1 MGGAGELTGFV
12 NRVSRLLRGP
22 ATTCAPAATVADVAS
37 RMPPGGAGVV
47 VVDAAGAPV
56 GIVTDRDLRSKVV
69 AMRRDAGT
77 TLATEVMSAPVV
89 TIAPDALAFEALLE
103 MTRREIHH
111 LVVVDAGRLV
121 GLLASDDV
129 LMSQAVHPVTLAREI
144 GRAPSRAALA
154 RLAADVTTL
163 VQRLVDEG
171 GRAGDVARIV
181 AELNDRIVARLLAQ
195 VEAALRERGESP
207 PMPYCWLVFGSEA
220 RREQT
225 LRTDQDN
232 GLVYADPSPDLA
244 EAAARYFARLAE
256 EAIAGLV
263 EVGFPPCPGGAMASN
278 PRWCQP
284 LATWTG
290 YFREWMARPTPEHV
304 LAASMYFDLRPVVG
318 ELRARGVAGGAG
330 QEPRRPGSGD
340 SSRSMAGDVVDRR
353 LPVGLLGGLRT
364 PRSGPHRGA
373 LDLKG
378 AGGIQLVGAGRVHA
392 LELGLAETE
401 TAAGSG
407 PPARAASTRWLRL
420 PRSSTPTRISCAC
433 GWSTSSGCLRAGR
446 PPDNHVPL
454 RGLSHR
460 DGVLLREGLRTVA
473 RVQGGLRERFA
484 TDYAV

>member
-1 MGGAGELTGFV
+1 MGDAGELAGSV
-12 NRVSRLLRGP
+12 HRVSRLLRGP
-22 ATTCAPAATVADVAS
+22 ATTCARAATVADVAS
-37 RMPPGGAGVV
+37 RMPPGGGGVV
-47 VVDAAGAPV
+47 VVDADGAPV
-56 GIVTDRDLRSKVV
+56 GIVTDRDIRSRVV
-69 AMRRDAGT
+69 AARRDPGA
-77 TLATEVMSAPVV
+77 TLAADVMSAPVV
-89 TIAPDALAFEALLE
+89 TIAPEALAFEALLE

-111 LVVVDAGRLV
+111 LVVVDGGRLV

-129 LMSQAVHPVTLAREI
+129 LMSQTAHPVTLAREI

-163 VQRLVDEG
+163 VQRLVDDG
-171 GRAGDVARIV
+171 GRAGDVAGIV

-195 VEAALRERGESP
+195 VEAALRELGESP
-207 PMPYCWLVFGSEA
+207 PVPYCWLVFGSEA

-232 GLVYADPSPDLA
+232 GLVYADPAPDVA
-244 EAAARYFARLAE
+244 EAAARYFALLAE
-256 EAIAGLV
+256 TAIAGLV

-284 LATWTG
+284 VATWTG

-318 ELRARGVAGGAG
+318 DSALGESLAALVRSEAPG
-330 QEPRRPGSGD
+330 QRRFLTV
-340 SSRSMAGDVVDRR
+340 MAGDVVDRR
-353 LPVGLLGGLRT
+353 LPVGLLGGIRT

-392 LELGLAETE
+392 LELGLANTG
-401 TAAGSG
+401 TAARFRGAG
-407 PPARAASTRWLRL
+407 DRGLYPLAEVTEIVDAYEDLLRL
-420 PRSSTPTRISCAC
+420 RLVHQLAS
-433 GWSTSSGCLRAGR
+433 LRAGR

-454 RGLSHR
+454 SGLSHR
-460 DGVLLREGLRTVA
+460 DGVLLRECLRTVA
-473 RVQGGLRERFA
+473 RVQGALRERFA

>member
-1 MGGAGELTGFV
+1 
-12 NRVSRLLRGP
+12 
-22 ATTCAPAATVADVAS
+22 
-37 RMPPGGAGVV
+37 
-47 VVDAAGAPV
+47 
-56 GIVTDRDLRSKVV
+56 
-69 AMRRDAGT
+69 
-77 TLATEVMSAPVV
+77 
-89 TIAPDALAFEALLE
+89 
-103 MTRREIHH
+103 
-111 LVVVDAGRLV
+111 
-121 GLLASDDV
+121 
-129 LMSQAVHPVTLAREI
+129 VHPVTLAREI

-163 VQRLVDEG
+163 VQRLVDDG
-171 GRAGDVARIV
+171 GRAGDVARVV
-181 AELNDRIVARLLAQ
+181 AELNDRIVARLLDQ
-195 VEAALRERGESP
+195 VEAALRELGESP

-256 EAIAGLV
+256 TAIAGLV

-318 ELRARGVAGGAG
+318 DSALGESLAALVRSEAPG
-330 QEPRRPGSGD
+330 QRRFLTV
-340 SSRSMAGDVVDRR
+340 MAGDVVDRR
-353 LPVGLLGGLRT
+353 LPVGPLGGIRT

-392 LELGLAETE
+392 LELGLADTG
-401 TAAGSG
+401 TAARFRGAG
-407 PPARAASTRWLRL
+407 ERGLYPLAEVTEIVDAYEDLLRL
-420 PRSSTPTRISCAC
+420 RLVHQLAS
-433 GWSTSSGCLRAGR
+433 LRAGR
-446 PPDNHVPL
+446 PPDNLVPL
-454 RGLSHR
+454 SGLSHR
-460 DGVLLREGLRTVA
+460 DGVLLRECLRTVA

-484 TDYAV
+484 TDYAG